1 MKVLVN
7 GGLNLSELDGWWA
20 EAYSPEV
27 GWALGDMREHGDDPA
42 WDASEA
48 EALYGLFERE
58 VVPEFYKRDDRGI
71 PRGWVTRMR
80 ESMAR
85 LTPLFSTNRVVRQY
99 TEEHYLLAASAFK
112 ERAKNQGALGV
123 DLVNW
128 RAQIAKHWSMVRF
141 GSATVQEKEGQL
153 LFQVQV
159 FVNDLD
165 PDSVN
170 VELYAEG
177 PNGNKPVRYLM
188 NRGER
193 LVGSVNGFIYTARL
207 PATRA
212 AAEYSPRIIPR
223 HSGALVPMEAPFI
236 LWHDS
241 PSWR

>member
-1 MKVLVN
+1 
-7 GGLNLSELDGWWA
+7 
-20 EAYSPEV
+20 
-27 GWALGDMREHGDDPA
+27 
-42 WDASEA
+42 
-48 EALYGLFERE
+48 
-58 VVPEFYKRDDRGI
+58 
-71 PRGWVTRMR
+71 
-80 ESMAR
+80 
-85 LTPLFSTNRVVRQY
+85 
-99 TEEHYLLAASAFK
+99 
-112 ERAKNQGALGV
+112 
-123 DLVNW
+123 
-128 RAQIAKHWSMVRF
+128 MVRF

-223 HSGALVPMEAPFI
+223 HSGALVPLEAPFI